1 MDLKSKELI
10 IETSSDNLS
19 KHLSV
24 PANLRDFLPADRV
37 EKWVAT
43 DQGCSFQIKNLA
55 HIELK
60 LDIAN
65 AEMVSYKSANDKPFS
80 FKLNL
85 AIAKVSETQ
94 CSLQISMLAEINAMM
109 SMMLSGPLGNFI
121 QALADSVKAKYGS
134 V

>member
-1 MDLKSKELI
+1 MDLKSKELE
-10 IETSSDNLS
+10 IETSAGNLS

-24 PANLRDFLPADRV
+24 PANLREFLPADRV

-43 DQGCSFQIKNLA
+43 EQGCSFQIKNLA

-60 LDIAN
+60 LDAGN
-65 AEMVSYKSANDKPFS
+65 TDLVVYKSVNDKPFS
-80 FKLNL
+80 FQLNL
-85 AIAKVSETQ
+85 ATAKISETQ
-94 CSLQISMLAEINAMM
+94 CTLQISMKAEINAMM

-121 QALADSVKAKYGS
+121 QSLADSVKAKYGS

>member
-10 IETSSDNLS
+10 IESSSENLS

-24 PANLRDFLPADRV
+24 PANLRDFLPNDRV
-37 EKWVAT
+37 DKWVAT

-55 HIELK
+55 QIELK
-60 LDIAN
+60 LDVGN
-65 AEMVSYKSANDKPFS
+65 ADIVVYKSVNDKPFS
-80 FKLNL
+80 FQLNL
-85 AIAKVSETQ
+85 ATVKISETQ
-94 CSLQISMLAEINAMM
+94 CTLQISMQAEINAMM

-121 QALADSVKAKYGS
+121 QSLADSVKAKYGS